1 MKRILDRSNS
11 QNEIMKSIIVSML
24 LWFCT
29 IGLQAQGTNGYWDNQ
44 RMTNKEIKLAAGEKI
59 IVKSEDFPVGTTE
72 FVYRITLLDENQ
84 KMVNDLAS
92 VLKAIPDPY
101 YIGKGAGS
109 AISLVSNI
117 SGNDKCTY
125 AIFQNQTNA
134 ITFVGDEKF
143 EKACVYQKNPVSK
156 DAKVI
161 SLSKNICLEDDAT
174 NIWFVFKNTNWM
186 MKAKIVLEIVPW
198 VDAKA
203 SRGWNANTTKKLTE
217 ELTTLFPL
225 DFLKE
230 NEIRKKFYVKLAEKM
245 KEEYRFNDYQFLTSE
260 EKMLFVEKHQENT
273 FVEIGLPNGYGDA
286 MTIKAK
292 QLFQKGNPEAAITLM
307 KDKVVSKP
315 KATALQWNV
324 LGEMYLNTK
333 QFEKALQTFKTA
345 EKIDVGEL
353 NVQMNLAHVYMFLDE
368 FSKAKEIHKRYKDQ
382 NISATQSWKEKAILD
397 LENFSNTALPQEN
410 ITKVKKL
417 LE

>member
-1 MKRILDRSNS
+1 
-11 QNEIMKSIIVSML
+11 MKSIIVALL
-24 LWFCT
+24 LWCST
-29 IGLQAQGTNGYWDNQ
+29 MGVQAQGINGYWDNQ

-72 FVYRITLLDENQ
+72 FVYRITLLEENQ

-125 AIFQNQTNA
+125 AIFQNQAKATA
-134 ITFVGDEKF
+134 FVGDEKF

-161 SLSKNICLEDDAT
+161 SLSKNVCLEDDAA
-174 NIWFVFKNTNWM
+174 NIWFVFKNTNWI
-186 MKAKIVLEIVPW
+186 MKSKIVLEIVPW

-203 SRGWNANTTKKLTE
+203 SRGWNAGTNKKLWE
-217 ELTTLFPL
+217 ELTVLLPL
-225 DFLKE
+225 DMAKE
-230 NEIRKKFYVKLAEKM
+230 MDKKRFYAKLAEKI
-245 KEEYRFNDYQFLTSE
+245 KEEYRFNDYQFLSSE
-260 EKMLFVEKHQENT
+260 EKMLCIEKYQEST
-273 FVEIGLPNGYGDA
+273 FAEIGLPNGYGDLMA
-286 MTIKAK
+286 LKA
-292 QLFQKGNPEAAITLM
+292 QQWAQKGNFEGAITLM
-307 KDKVVSKP
+307 KDKVVARP
-315 KATALQWNV
+315 NATALQWNV
-324 LGEMYLNTK
+324 LGELYIHTK

-345 EKIDVGEL
+345 EKIEAGEL
-353 NVQMNLAHVYMFLDE
+353 KVQLNLAHVYMFLDE
-368 FSKAKEIHKRYKDQ
+368 FSKAKEIHKRYKNQ
-382 NISATQSWKEKAILD
+382 NISATQSWKDKALFD

-410 ITKVKKL
+410 IEKVKKL